1 MHHTNQNRMKQIL
14 FGTENLWV
22 GLILRLSLGF
32 IMLPHGMQKLFG
44 AFGGFGYKATM
55 NFFTESMKLPWI
67 ISLAVILIEFFGS
80 VGLVVGFASRIW
92 AAGFIIIMT
101 GAILTTNAKFGL
113 FMNWFGNQE
122 GEGFE
127 YHLLVIGMCIA
138 LFIAGSGNYSIDQLI
153 KAD

>member
-1 MHHTNQNRMKQIL
+1 MKQIL

>member
-1 MHHTNQNRMKQIL
+1 MHHTNQNQMKQIL
-14 FGTENLWV
+14 FGSENLWV

-138 LFIAGSGNYSIDQLI
+138 LLIAGSGNYSIDQLI